1 MKKLLTYL
9 VMLFLILAFAS
20 PAIAADVTLA
30 WDANT
35 EPEVIG
41 YRLHWST
48 VNAIPFTDN
57 VDVKKI
63 TQYTITGLSIDT
75 TYFFAATAY
84 SLEQESEYSDI
95 LEYVVKPGRVI
106 IRIIDRPDNLKIEW
120 GK

>member
-9 VMLFLILAFAS
+9 VMIFFILAS
-20 PAIAADVTLA
+20 PAIAADVTLV
-30 WDANT
+30 WDANS

-41 YRLHWST
+41 YRLHYST
-48 VNAIPFTDN
+48 VNEIPFTDN
-57 VDVKKI
+57 VDVKKV
-63 TQYTITGLSIDT
+63 TQYTVTGLEIDT